1 MAYSNNTEVGTAEVS
16 ITGKGNYTGE
26 TTGTFEITARSIKNC
41 TVECSTSIEYSGNQL
56 IPVVKVKNGDVE
68 LTEGVDYILSFDMN
82 TDVTGRA
89 KVVVTGK
96 GNYKD
101 SVTRYFAITKKS
113 IAGAE
118 IKGITG
124 KVFTGNAITQDIEV
138 ELDGQKLSQGTD
150 YTVKYENNVHVGT
163 AVITITGAGNYT
175 DSVKKSFVISKADI
189 SNRQRLHDHIPE
201 QQRNHHDENK

>member
-1 MAYSNNTEVGTAEVS
+1 MLCYQQRITQWLTVTTLRFGTAEVS

-41 TVECSTSIEYSGNQL
+41 TVECSTSIEYTGNQL

-101 SVTRYFAITKKS
+101 SVTRYFAIYKEEYRWS
-113 IAGAE
+113 
-118 IKGITG
+118 
-124 KVFTGNAITQDIEV
+124 
-138 ELDGQKLSQGTD
+138 
-150 YTVKYENNVHVGT
+150 
-163 AVITITGAGNYT
+163 
-175 DSVKKSFVISKADI
+175 
-189 SNRQRLHDHIPE
+189 
-201 QQRNHHDENK
+201 